1 MDQYFERMYQL
12 SSSVELLARIRFML
26 QDVLDLRA
34 ANWVPR
40 KIAQVDGPRTIRQVC
55 KDFHCSHVNK
65 NSSFIVYLLLMQKLS
80 IQRM

>member
-40 KIAQVDGPRTIRQVC
+40 KIAQVDGPRTIRQVR
-55 KDFHCSHVNK
+55 KILLK
-65 NSSFIVYLLLMQKLS
+65 FICVRCGIFYKALKVKCLY
-80 IQRM
+80 

>member
-12 SSSVELLARIRFML
+12 SSSVELLSRIRFML

-40 KIAQVDGPRTIRQVC
+40 KMAQVDGPRTIRQVRT
-55 KDFHCSHVNK
+55 NK
-65 NSSFIVYLLLMQKLS
+65 HYSDNFLFS
-80 IQRM
+80 IYFLYF

>member
-40 KIAQVDGPRTIRQVC
+40 KIAQVDGPRTIRQV
-55 KDFHCSHVNK
+55 NK
-65 NSSFIVYLLLMQKLS
+65 VLM
-80 IQRM
+80 